1 MFLTE
6 PPSFHSIEKD
16 IKDFYIIMD
25 NYVSK
30 DEKTNLTYYAVE
42 ENDFD
47 PIEMLRLCIGSK
59 SIGCLAIHRGPYL
72 AWVSHNDKKY
82 MVATILIILVD
93 TNAVERQEPAI
104 VVQDCNVYYSED
116 FLKKKGILS
125 K

>member
-1 MFLTE
+1 MFLAE

-25 NYVSK
+25 NYVFK

-47 PIEMLRLCIGSK
+47 PVEMLRLCIGSK

-82 MVATILIILVD
+82 IVATIVMILVD
-93 TNAVERQEPAI
+93 TNAIERQEPAI

>member
-6 PPSFHSIEKD
+6 LPSFHSIEKD
-16 IKDFYIIMD
+16 IQDFNTIMN

-47 PIEMLRLCIGSK
+47 PVEMLRLCIDSK

-72 AWVSHNDKKY
+72 AWINYNDKKY
-82 MVATILIILVD
+82 VVATILMILID
-93 TNAVERQEPAI
+93 ADAVKKRKPSI

-116 FLKKKGILS
+116 FLKKEGIIP

>member
-6 PPSFHSIEKD
+6 FPSFHSIEKD
-16 IKDFYIIMD
+16 IQDFNTIMNNYI
-25 NYVSK
+25 SK

-47 PIEMLRLCIGSK
+47 PVEMLRLYIDSK

-72 AWVSHNDKKY
+72 AWINYNDKKY
-82 MVATILIILVD
+82 VVATILMILID
-93 TNAVERQEPAI
+93 ADAVKKRKPSI

-116 FLKKKGILS
+116 FLKKEGIIP

>member
-6 PPSFHSIEKD
+6 FPSFHSIEKD

-47 PIEMLRLCIGSK
+47 PVEMLRLCIESK

-82 MVATILIILVD
+82 IVATIFMILVD
-93 TNAVERQEPAI
+93 TNAIERQEPAI

>member
-6 PPSFHSIEKD
+6 FPSFHSIEKD
-16 IKDFYIIMD
+16 IQDFNTIMN

-47 PIEMLRLCIGSK
+47 PVEMLRLCIGSK

-72 AWVSHNDKKY
+72 AWISHNDKKY
-82 MVATILIILVD
+82 IVATIFMILVD
-93 TNAVERQEPAI
+93 TNAIERQEPAI

>member
-6 PPSFHSIEKD
+6 FPSFHSIEKD
-16 IKDFYIIMD
+16 IQDFNTIMNNYI
-25 NYVSK
+25 SK

-47 PIEMLRLCIGSK
+47 PVEMLRLCIDSK

-72 AWVSHNDKKY
+72 AWINYNDKKY
-82 MVATILIILVD
+82 VVATILMILID
-93 TNAVERQEPAI
+93 ADAVKKRKPSI

-116 FLKKKGILS
+116 FLKKEGIIS

>member
-6 PPSFHSIEKD
+6 FPSFHSIEKD
-16 IKDFYIIMD
+16 IQNFYIIMD

-47 PIEMLRLCIGSK
+47 PVEMLRLCIGSK

-82 MVATILIILVD
+82 IVATILMILVD
-93 TNAVERQEPAI
+93 TNAIERQEPAI
-104 VVQDCNVYYSED
+104 VVQDCNVHYSED

>member
-6 PPSFHSIEKD
+6 LPSFHSIEKD
-16 IKDFYIIMD
+16 IKDFYIIMN
-25 NYVSK
+25 NYISK

-47 PIEMLRLCIGSK
+47 PVDMLRLCIGSK

-82 MVATILIILVD
+82 MVATILMILID
-93 TNAVERQEPAI
+93 AEAAERQEPSV
-104 VVQDCNVYYSED
+104 VVQDCNIYYSED
-116 FLKKKGILS
+116 FLKKEGVLPK
-125 K
+125 

>member
-6 PPSFHSIEKD
+6 FPSFHSIEKD
-16 IKDFYIIMD
+16 IQDFNTIMNNYI
-25 NYVSK
+25 SK

-47 PIEMLRLCIGSK
+47 PVEMLRLCIDSK

-82 MVATILIILVD
+82 MIATILMILID
-93 TNAVERQEPAI
+93 ADAIERQEPAI

-116 FLKKKGILS
+116 FLKKEGIIP

>member
-6 PPSFHSIEKD
+6 LPSFHSIEKD
-16 IKDFYIIMD
+16 IKDFYIIMN

-47 PIEMLRLCIGSK
+47 PVEMLRLCIGSK

-82 MVATILIILVD
+82 IVATIFMILVD
-93 TNAVERQEPAI
+93 TNAIERQEPAI

-116 FLKKKGILS
+116 FLKKEGIIS

>member
-6 PPSFHSIEKD
+6 LPSFHSIKKD
-16 IKDFYIIMD
+16 IQDFYIIMD

-47 PIEMLRLCIGSK
+47 PVEMLRLCIGSK

-82 MVATILIILVD
+82 IVATIFMILVD
-93 TNAVERQEPAI
+93 TNAIERQEPAI

-116 FLKKKGILS
+116 FLKKKGVLP

>member
-6 PPSFHSIEKD
+6 FPSFHSIEKD
-16 IKDFYIIMD
+16 IQDFNTIMNNYI
-25 NYVSK
+25 SK

-47 PIEMLRLCIGSK
+47 PVEMLRLCIDSK

-72 AWVSHNDKKY
+72 AWINYNDKKY
-82 MVATILIILVD
+82 VVATILMILID
-93 TNAVERQEPAI
+93 ADAVKKRKPSI

-116 FLKKKGILS
+116 FLKKEGIIP

>member
-1 MFLTE
+1 MFLAE

>member
-6 PPSFHSIEKD
+6 LPSFHSIEKD

-30 DEKTNLTYYAVE
+30 DEKTDLTYYAVE

-47 PIEMLRLCIGSK
+47 PVEMLRLCIESK

-72 AWVSHNDKKY
+72 AWVSHNNKKY
-82 MVATILIILVD
+82 MIATILMILAD
-93 TNAVERQEPAI
+93 TNAIEKQEPAI

-116 FLKKKGILS
+116 FLKKKGILP

>member
-1 MFLTE
+1 MFLEE

-16 IKDFYIIMD
+16 IKDFYIIMN

-47 PIEMLRLCIGSK
+47 PVEMLRLCIGSK

-82 MVATILIILVD
+82 IVATILMILVD

>member
-6 PPSFHSIEKD
+6 LPSFHSIEKD

-30 DEKTNLTYYAVE
+30 DEKTDLTYYAVE

-47 PIEMLRLCIGSK
+47 PVEMLRLCIDSK
-59 SIGCLAIHRGPYL
+59 SIGCLAIHRCPYL
-72 AWVSHNDKKY
+72 AWVNYNDKKY
-82 MVATILIILVD
+82 VVATILMILID
-93 TNAVERQEPAI
+93 ADAVKKRKPSI
-104 VVQDCNVYYSED
+104 VVQDCNVYYSAD
-116 FLKKKGILS
+116 FLKKEGIIS

>member
-6 PPSFHSIEKD
+6 FPSFHSIEKD
-16 IKDFYIIMD
+16 IQDFNTIMNNYI
-25 NYVSK
+25 SK

-47 PIEMLRLCIGSK
+47 PVEMLRLCIDSK

-72 AWVSHNDKKY
+72 AWINYNDKKY
-82 MVATILIILVD
+82 VVATIMMILID
-93 TNAVERQEPAI
+93 ADAVKKRKPSI

-116 FLKKKGILS
+116 FLKKEGIIS

>member
-6 PPSFHSIEKD
+6 FPSFHSIEKD
-16 IKDFYIIMD
+16 IQDFNTIMNNYI
-25 NYVSK
+25 SK
-30 DEKTNLTYYAVE
+30 DEKTNLTYYGVE

-47 PIEMLRLCIGSK
+47 PVEMLRLCIDSK

-72 AWVSHNDKKY
+72 AWINYNDKKY
-82 MVATILIILVD
+82 VVATILMILID
-93 TNAVERQEPAI
+93 ADAVKKRKPSI

-116 FLKKKGILS
+116 FLKKEGIIP

>member
-6 PPSFHSIEKD
+6 FPSFHSIEKD
-16 IKDFYIIMD
+16 IQDFNTIMNNYI
-25 NYVSK
+25 SK

-47 PIEMLRLCIGSK
+47 PVEMLRLYIDSK

-82 MVATILIILVD
+82 IVATIFMILVD
-93 TNAVERQEPAI
+93 TNAIERQEPAI

-116 FLKKKGILS
+116 FLKKKGVLP

>member
-1 MFLTE
+1 MFLAE

-47 PIEMLRLCIGSK
+47 PVEMLRLCIGSK
-59 SIGCLAIHRGPYL
+59 SIGCLAIHRGPYI

-82 MVATILIILVD
+82 MVATILMILVD

-116 FLKKKGILS
+116 FLKKKGILP

>member
-6 PPSFHSIEKD
+6 LPSFHSLEKD
-16 IKDFYIIMD
+16 IQDFNTIMN

-47 PIEMLRLCIGSK
+47 PVEMLRLCIDSK

-72 AWVSHNDKKY
+72 AWINYNDKKY
-82 MVATILIILVD
+82 VVATILMILID
-93 TNAVERQEPAI
+93 ADAVKKRKPSI

-116 FLKKKGILS
+116 FLKKEGIIP

>member
-1 MFLTE
+1 MFLAE

-25 NYVSK
+25 NYVFK

-47 PIEMLRLCIGSK
+47 PVEMLRLCIGSK

-82 MVATILIILVD
+82 IVATILMILVD
-93 TNAVERQEPAI
+93 TNAIERQEPAI

>member
-6 PPSFHSIEKD
+6 FPSFHSIEKD
-16 IKDFYIIMD
+16 IQDFNTIMNNYI
-25 NYVSK
+25 SK

-47 PIEMLRLCIGSK
+47 PVEMLRLCIDSK
-59 SIGCLAIHRGPYL
+59 SIGCLAIHRGPCL
-72 AWVSHNDKKY
+72 AWINYNDKKY
-82 MVATILIILVD
+82 VVATILMILID
-93 TNAVERQEPAI
+93 ADAVKKRKPSI

-116 FLKKKGILS
+116 FLKKEGIIP

>member
-1 MFLTE
+1 MILAE

-25 NYVSK
+25 NYVFK

-47 PIEMLRLCIGSK
+47 PVEMLRLCIGSK

-82 MVATILIILVD
+82 IVATILMILVD
-93 TNAVERQEPAI
+93 TNAIERQEPAI

>member
-1 MFLTE
+1 MFLAE

-59 SIGCLAIHRGPYL
+59 SIGCLAIHRGPYI
-72 AWVSHNDKKY
+72 AWVSHNNKKY
-82 MVATILIILVD
+82 MVATILMILID
-93 TNAVERQEPAI
+93 TNAIERQEPAI
-104 VVQDCNVYYSED
+104 VVQDCNVHYSED

>member
-6 PPSFHSIEKD
+6 FPSFHSIEKD
-16 IKDFYIIMD
+16 IKDFNTIMNNYI
-25 NYVSK
+25 SK

-47 PIEMLRLCIGSK
+47 PVEMLRLCIDSK

-72 AWVSHNDKKY
+72 AWINYNDKKY
-82 MVATILIILVD
+82 VIVTILMILIDVD
-93 TNAVERQEPAI
+93 AVKKRKPSI

-116 FLKKKGILS
+116 FLKKEGIIP